1 MAGLRPG
8 KKRGKNGGKGAAAA
22 SLGFGHAPFFFC
34 KCLFFCRV
42 FGNGLLL
49 GFSLTFLFF
58 FFVFFSI
65 SSPLYFV
72 HTLRSVF
79 IVLESLRV

>member
-1 MAGLRPG
+1 
-8 KKRGKNGGKGAAAA
+8 
-22 SLGFGHAPFFFC
+22 
-34 KCLFFCRV
+34 
-42 FGNGLLL
+42 
-49 GFSLTFLFF
+49 LFF